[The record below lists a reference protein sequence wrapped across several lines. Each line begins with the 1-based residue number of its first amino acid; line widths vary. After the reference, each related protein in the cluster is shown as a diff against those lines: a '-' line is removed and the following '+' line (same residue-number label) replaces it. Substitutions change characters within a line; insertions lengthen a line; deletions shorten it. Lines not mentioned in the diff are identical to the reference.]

1 MEGTPMIDSKRG
13 ARARGSRKAAG
24 ALAALLATL
33 AVALAL
39 AGGGCLSRQVL
50 VKESFAFGSPP
61 IAGPAPA
68 AGGRV
73 LGLRLLEVAAPFEG
87 RSLVYRTG
95 EHSYEL
101 DPYAE
106 FLVPPRRGLS
116 AAIRGWLRKS
126 GAVSEVVEPESVV
139 RPDLRAEV
147 LVSDL
152 YGDLRS
158 PKEPASV
165 LALRFIVLDPAPERA
180 GRILLQKDYARRI
193 PIKERSAA
201 AVMDGWDKALEQIL
215 SEIGKDLESLK

>member
-1 MEGTPMIDSKRG
+1 VVS
-13 ARARGSRKAAG
+13 
-24 ALAALLATL
+24 
-33 AVALAL
+33 

-50 VKESFAFGSPP
+50 VKESFVFGSPV
-61 IAGPAPA
+61 ISGPAPG

-106 FLVPPRRGLS
+106 FLVPPRRGLPI
-116 AAIRGWLRKS
+116 AIRGWLRKS
-126 GAVSEVVEPESVV
+126 GAVAEVIEPESVV

-147 LVSDL
+147 LVSEL

-165 LALRFIVLDPAPERA
+165 LAMRFIVLDASPERA
-180 GRILLQKDYARRI
+180 GRILFQKDCARRI

-201 AVMDGWDKALEQIL
+201 AVMGGWDKALEQIL
-215 SEIGKDLESLK
+215 TEIGKDLESLK